1 MKSLEVRPLRLFFF
15 LKKRNKMK
23 TLTTIFSIFILT
35 TTSLLAQN
43 GTLKGKI
50 VDKTTGE
57 PIIGAIINIENTSK
71 GAASDFD
78 GNYVIA
84 IDPGKYTVKISYIS
98 YQTQVIKEVEIKA
111 NASRTLDVL
120 LQEDTKSLGEFV
132 VKADALKNTDAT
144 LVSMQ
149 KSSVAMMDG
158 VSSQQIAATGVS
170 NAAETIKQSTGAT
183 VEDGK
188 YVVMRGLGDRYS
200 ISQINGITMPG
211 TDPYRNSSSMDLI
224 PSSIIDNV
232 VTLKT
237 FTADRPGNFSGGL
250 IDVTTKSIPE
260 KFILNFTIKTAI
272 NTQSSF
278 NSNFLSDDR
287 SATDFLGINNGA
299 HSMPKYLE
307 DASTRD
313 QLLAGL
319 YLKARNP
326 NDANDASRQLFHE
339 TSQSL
344 GNKFVPNKKM
354 VPMDHGFNF
363 TIGNRHTFGKD
374 AKNAFGYVVGLNYN
388 RTYRHYDNGIVNTN
402 INTGSQLF
410 QYQGLRENKS
420 VESPEMG
427 AFASFGFKFN
437 GSNQINLRYLYN
449 NNSDYTARQQTG
461 KYLGQISNSEA
472 IFNTNVMEFTQRDL
486 HSAELSGNHILEKKS
501 GIELNWSG
509 SYNRSTQAEPNM
521 RYFAYSYTVDT
532 NFTDVKHPELG
543 YVLDTSYAINNAE
556 YSAPAH
562 FYRHLTD
569 QQAQGKVDLTIPFL
583 KSKNRANAIK
593 VGGLYSYLHRN
604 FEEYRYAIS
613 STGVP
618 SSLAFSNFRGDMDA
632 FFDSKNFG
640 IIDTL
645 YNPDGSVQ
653 RYVTGY
659 NYINQVR
666 DFNFYSGTQQIAA
679 AYAMVNYNIWLFK
692 INAGVRMENTNM
704 HVASR
709 DTSLAPGIV
718 KQTDFLPAVNLTF
731 TINETMNLRA
741 AVSQTV
747 ARPNLREMAPFYQFD
762 PKNGFFNIGNPD
774 LKRTLVT
781 NYDLRYEWFPA
792 VGDLISVGG
801 FYKSFQDPIIRAFN
815 PQASLPESRFIN
827 ANKAQVA
834 GAELE
839 IRKNLGFIWSKLK
852 NFTFTFNAAY
862 IWSKVDMEAQEIA
875 SAQVIDPEYN
885 QRYRPFQ
892 GQAPYVFNVIMTYL
906 NEKIDMDA
914 SVSFNISGKQL
925 YSNGLYATPDV
936 YQEAVPMLN
945 FRIAKRFKQHYQI
958 AFTAQNLVN
967 PYITK
972 VQDYKG
978 TRNIVEQFK
987 YGQTFGLSF
996 SYFIK

>member
-1 MKSLEVRPLRLFFF
+1 MKILATLFTVFTFF
-15 LKKRNKMK
+15 GV
-23 TLTTIFSIFILT
+23 SVY
-35 TTSLLAQN
+35 AQQ

-50 VDKTTGE
+50 IDQKSGE
-57 PIIGAIINIENTSK
+57 PILGAIVSVENSSK
-71 GAASDFD
+71 GAATDYD

-84 IDPGKYTVKISYIS
+84 LDAGKYTIKVSYIA
-98 YQTQVIKEVEIKA
+98 YRTQIIKEVEIKA
-111 NASRTLDVL
+111 NASKTLDIL
-120 LQEDTKSLGEFV
+120 LEEDTKSLGEFV
-132 VKADALKNTDAT
+132 VKAETIKNTDAT

-149 KSSVAMMDG
+149 KSSIAMMDG
-158 VSSQQIAATGVS
+158 VSSQQITVTGVS

-200 ISQINGITMPG
+200 ISQINGVTMPG

-232 VTLKT
+232 ITLKT
-237 FTADRPGNFSGGL
+237 FTADRPGNFAGGL
-250 IDVTTKSIPE
+250 IDITTKSIPE
-260 KFILNFTIKTAI
+260 KFILNFTLKTAI

-278 NSNFLSDDR
+278 QSNFLSDTR
-287 SATDFLGINNGA
+287 SSTDFLGINNGS
-299 HSMPKYLE
+299 HSMPDFLKNAE
-307 DASTRD
+307 TRD
-313 QLLAGL
+313 QLLASL

-326 NDANDASRQLFHE
+326 NEMNDASRQLFHQ
-339 TSQSL
+339 TSQEL
-344 GNKFVPNKKM
+344 GNQFVPNKRM

-363 TIGNRHTFGKD
+363 SIGNRYVFGKD
-374 AKNAFGYVVGLNYN
+374 KKDVFGFVAGVNYN
-388 RTYRHYDNGIVNTN
+388 RQYRHYQDGIVNTN

-410 QYQGLRENKS
+410 EYQGLRETKS
-420 VESPEMG
+420 IESPELG
-427 AFASFGFKFN
+427 AFASLGWKFKGTQQLN
-437 GSNQINLRYLYN
+437 IRYLYN

-461 KYLGQISNSEA
+461 KYLGQISNSNA

-486 HSAELSGNHILEKKS
+486 HSAEISGTHLLEKKS
-501 GIELNWSG
+501 GIEFRWSG

-521 RYFAYSYTVDT
+521 RYFAYSYTIDT
-532 NFTDVKHPELG
+532 NFTDKTQPHLG
-543 YVLDTSYAINNAE
+543 FTLDTSYALNNAE

-562 FYRHLTD
+562 FYRQLTD
-569 QQAQGKVDLTIPFL
+569 QQAQGKMDVIIPFL
-583 KSKNRANAIK
+583 QSKNKNNAIQI
-593 VGGLYSYLHRN
+593 GGLYSYLHRN

-618 SSLAFSNFRGDMDA
+618 AALSFSNFRGDMNA
-632 FFDSKNFG
+632 FFDAKNFG
-640 IIDTL
+640 IIDTIF
-645 YNPDGSVQ
+645 NSDGSVQ

-666 DFNFYSGTQQIAA
+666 DFNFYSGTQQIGA
-679 AYAMVNYNIWLFK
+679 AYAMVNYSIWLFK
-692 INAGVRMENTNM
+692 LNAGVRMEHTDM
-704 HVASR
+704 HVVSR
-709 DTSLAPGIV
+709 DTSIAAGIL
-718 KQTDFLPAVNLTF
+718 KQTDFLPAVNLTY
-731 TINETMNLRA
+731 TINEKMNLRA
-741 AVSQTV
+741 AVSQTL

-762 PKNGFFNIGNPD
+762 PKNGFFNIGNPQ

-781 NYDLRYEWFPA
+781 NVDLRYEWFPNP
-792 VGDLISVGG
+792 GDLLSIGG

-827 ANKAQVA
+827 VDKAHVA

-862 IWSKVDMEAQEIA
+862 IWSRVDIQQQEIE
-875 SAQVIDPEYN
+875 SAQVIDPSYD

-892 GQAPYVFNVIMTYL
+892 GQAPFVFNVIMTYW
-906 NEKIDMDA
+906 NEKLDMDA
-914 SVSFNISGKQL
+914 ALSFNISGKQL

-936 YQEAVPMLN
+936 YQESVPMLN
-945 FRIAKRFKQHYQI
+945 FRISKRFKQHYQI
-958 AFTAQNLVN
+958 AFTAQNLLN
-967 PYITK
+967 PSITK
-972 VQDYKG
+972 VQMYKG
-978 TRNIVEQFK
+978 TRNIVEDFK